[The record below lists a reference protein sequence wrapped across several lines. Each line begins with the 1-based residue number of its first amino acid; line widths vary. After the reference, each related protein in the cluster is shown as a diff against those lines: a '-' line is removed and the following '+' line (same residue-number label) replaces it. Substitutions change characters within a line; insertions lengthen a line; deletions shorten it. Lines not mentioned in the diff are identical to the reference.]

1 MGTCACYWTNRQG
14 TTGRINK
21 EHETK
26 GGIHILYMVHVGLN
40 SRESAIRMRA
50 TVLVLYVKDV
60 IGERVRGR

>member
-1 MGTCACYWTNRQG
+1 
-14 TTGRINK
+14 
-21 EHETK
+21 
-26 GGIHILYMVHVGLN
+26 MVHVGRN